1 MRALLLQNRVNAAF
15 SRETVYKDTRIAGR
29 IRLALAL
36 AGLMTVFLEDSNL
49 TLANSYSQLIF
60 FGYVLFAFVVCMAG
74 EWGRPFAL
82 NKSILNIDCFWYAA
96 IVYQTGG
103 SDSFFFVYFLVPVF
117 VASLGGGFEQGARMA
132 LLATL
137 LFTMASLAAGHPQF
151 ALLLFRSGVLLALG
165 YLTAR
170 LGENKCQLQRR
181 MELLHGLT
189 QVSNF
194 HFGFDR
200 TVTAMLERTR
210 SYFNAERCVTV
221 ICVDGHYYM
230 RSVAA
235 DSPLIV
241 PAEILDHQ
249 LARTLLAGAQDAILL
264 YRSGWRGRLDALWPR
279 RHRTEEHFD
288 RVAELLGAD
297 SFIGA
302 PAVLRSGFG
311 RVFVVRAK
319 ACFDRADAMFLSHV
333 VAQSVPVAENM
344 ALLDRIASNAAS
356 NERKK
361 FALNL
366 HDCAVQ
372 PYIGLTMG
380 LAALRKKAGATHP
393 LAEDLDRL
401 LQMAEGVIAELRAFA
416 GKVRGVP
423 SSAEPLC
430 LRELRRQAEQM
441 ERCFGI
447 QVSVQA
453 EGRLAFGDRIC
464 AEVVQIV
471 REGLSNI
478 CRHTNARHGVIQ
490 LRCDEALLRI
500 EIDNDNAGM
509 TVLPFVPRS
518 ISERASALGG
528 RAYVKQGAVDNTAVC
543 VEIPI

>member
-15 SRETVYKDTRIAGR
+15 SRETVYKDAWIAGR
-29 IRLALAL
+29 IRLALAI
-36 AGLMTVFLEDSNL
+36 AGLITLFLEDTNL
-49 TLANSYSQLIF
+49 IYTSAYAQLVFYS
-60 FGYVLFAFVVCMAG
+60 YVLFAGIICVAG
-74 EWGRPFAL
+74 EWGRPFAMH
-82 NKSILNIDCFWYAA
+82 KSILLIDCVWYAV
-96 IVYQTGG
+96 IVYHTGG
-103 SDSFFFVYFLVPVF
+103 SDSFFFVYFLVPIF
-117 VASLGGGFEQGARMA
+117 VSSLSGGFEQGARMS

-137 LFTMASLAAGHPQF
+137 LFTVATLAAGNPQF
-151 ALLLFRSGVLLALG
+151 ALLLFRAGVLLALG
-165 YLTAR
+165 YMAAR

-189 QVSNF
+189 QVANP

-210 SYFNAERCVTV
+210 AYFGAERCVTV
-221 ICVDGHYYM
+221 TCVDGHYYI

-235 DSPLIV
+235 DSPLSV
-241 PAEILDHQ
+241 PAEVLDRQ
-249 LARTLLAGAQDAILL
+249 LARTLLAGSPDAILL
-264 YRSGWRGRLDALWPR
+264 YRSGWRGSLDAVWPNR
-279 RHRTEEHFD
+279 RKSEEHYD
-288 RVAELLGAD
+288 RVAELLGAK

-302 PAVLRSGFG
+302 PATLRSGYG
-311 RVFVVRAK
+311 RVFVVRSDNS
-319 ACFDRADAMFLSHV
+319 FDRADAMFLSHV

-344 ALLDRIASNAAS
+344 ALLDRIASDAAS

-372 PYIGLTMG
+372 PYIGLTLG
-380 LAALRKKAGATHP
+380 LAALRKKAGPMDP
-393 LAEDLDRL
+393 LAADLDKL
-401 LQMAEGVIAELRAFA
+401 VQMAEGVIAELRAFA

-423 SSAEPLC
+423 GTGEPVC

-478 CRHTNARHGVIQ
+478 CRHTNARRGVVQ
-490 LRCDEALLRI
+490 LRCDESCLRI
-500 EIDNDNAGM
+500 EIDNDNAGA
-509 TVLPFVPRS
+509 TVPPFVPRS

-528 RAYVKQGAVDNTAVC
+528 RAYVKQGAVDSTAVC